1 MTSIVTLSSLDFL
14 KLADNRIVKRVD
26 LSPSGHAGIVFIR
39 ELSEG
44 EKAKATGGM
53 RGKARYG
60 KDGSTEIDMS
70 NLPQDAAVKLIK
82 ASLVTDETGKV
93 LMASE
98 WEKELKNG
106 SAVIERLNSLPSGV
120 VNLLVKEIRILS
132 GMTEDKEDVTEKKD
146 ES

>member
-1 MTSIVTLSSLDFL
+1 MTNITLGSLDFL
-14 KLADNRIVKRVD
+14 KLADNRIVKSVD
-26 LSPSGHAGIVFIR
+26 LAPSGHVGVVYIR

-82 ASLVTDETGKV
+82 YSLVTDESGKV
-93 LMASE
+93 LMATE
-98 WEKELKNG
+98 WEKELKTG
-106 SAVIERLNSLPSGV
+106 SAVIERLNSLPAAV
-120 VNLLVKEIRILS
+120 VNLLVKEIRLLS
-132 GMTEDKEDVTEKKD
+132 GMGDEKESATEKKD
-146 ES
+146 AS

>member
-1 MTSIVTLSSLDFL
+1 MTNITLSSLDFL

-26 LSPSGHAGIVFIR
+26 LSPSGHTGIVFIR

-82 ASLVTDETGKV
+82 ASLVTDETGKT
-93 LMASE
+93 LMATE

-132 GMTEDKEDVTEKKD
+132 GMTEDKEDATEKKD

>member
-1 MTSIVTLSSLDFL
+1 MVSITLGSLDFL
-14 KLADNRIVKRVD
+14 KLADNRIVKPVD
-26 LSPSGHAGIVFIR
+26 LSPSGHVGVVYIR

-82 ASLVTDETGKV
+82 ASLVTDESGKV
-93 LMASE
+93 LMATE
-98 WEKELKNG
+98 WEKELKSG
-106 SAVIERLNSLPSGV
+106 SAVIERLNSLPAAV
-120 VNLLVKEIRILS
+120 VNLLVKEIRLLS
-132 GMTEDKEDVTEKKD
+132 GMGDEKEGATEKKD
-146 ES
+146 AS

>member
-1 MTSIVTLSSLDFL
+1 MVSITLGSLDFL
-14 KLADNRIVKRVD
+14 KLADNRIVKAVD
-26 LSPSGHAGIVFIR
+26 LAPSGHAGVVYIR

-82 ASLVTDETGKV
+82 ASLVTDATGAV
-93 LMASE
+93 LMATE

-106 SAVIERLNSLPSGV
+106 SAVIERLNNLPSGV

-132 GMTEDKEDVTEKKD
+132 GMAEDKEDASEKKD
-146 ES
+146 AS